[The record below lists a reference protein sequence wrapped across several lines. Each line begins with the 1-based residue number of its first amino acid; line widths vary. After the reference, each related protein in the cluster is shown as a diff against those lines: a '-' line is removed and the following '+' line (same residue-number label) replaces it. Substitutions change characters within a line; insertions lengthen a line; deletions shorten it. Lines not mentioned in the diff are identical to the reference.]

1 MSSNKRKPA
10 DTKPELASL
19 FFPFRRCIPAE
30 SFVPIFC
37 DIWGSLTLISEHFR
51 LSSTIGPTIWCI
63 AEGHVWAYGYFDRNP
78 IIIFVICRMERLK
91 NGSFLLHIDAYAM
104 NSNFYEY
111 RGNSRKVAAYL
122 PVFDLYPSQMYVL
135 LNIFRNN
142 GAILRR

>member
-1 MSSNKRKPA
+1 MSEPTA
-10 DTKPELASL
+10 ILTEIQLL
-19 FFPFRRCIPAE
+19 F
-30 SFVPIFC
+30 
-37 DIWGSLTLISEHFR
+37 
-51 LSSTIGPTIWCI
+51 
-63 AEGHVWAYGYFDRNP
+63 
-78 IIIFVICRMERLK
+78 FVICRMERLK